1 RVRMTGLCYATPS
14 VEAIPFPWVSRLDLH
29 YPGLRGG
36 IMSAMGISLLMF
48 VCVFGGALCGMLLRA
63 TLPKHH
69 LSADSTDI
77 VKLGTGLVATM
88 SALVLALLIAS
99 TKSAYDTQRSDLT
112 QMAVNLVLLDRAL
125 ASYGSETH
133 EARQLLRRAVV
144 QTLTQMWPE
153 DRAQR

>member
-1 RVRMTGLCYATPS
+1 MLCRLSRPYRFHGYPALTCATPG
-14 VEAIPFPWVSRLDLH
+14 V
-29 YPGLRGG
+29 RGG
-36 IMSAMGISLLMF
+36 LMSAMGISVLMF

-99 TKSAYDTQRSDLT
+99 TKSAYDTQR
-112 QMAVNLVLLDRAL
+112 
-125 ASYGSETH
+125 
-133 EARQLLRRAVV
+133 
-144 QTLTQMWPE
+144 
-153 DRAQR
+153 

>member
-1 RVRMTGLCYATPS
+1 MAGLCYDTPS
-14 VEAIPFPWVSRLDLH
+14 VEAMPFSWVSRIDLR

-36 IMSAMGISLLMF
+36 IMSAIGISMLMF

-88 SALVLALLIAS
+88 SALVLGLLIAS
-99 TKSAYDTQRSDLT
+99 AKSSYDAQRSDLT
-112 QMAVNLVLLDRAL
+112 QMAVNIVLLDRVL
-125 ASYGSETH
+125 ARYGSETQ
-133 EARQLLRRAVV
+133 EARQLLRRAVAH
-144 QTLTQMWPE
+144 TLTQLWPE
-153 DRAQR
+153 DRAQ